1 MSADS
6 AAGNNEV
13 IAFSPWRGTI
23 APSDKSLIGT
33 AALSGNDFSS
43 GL

>member
-6 AAGNNEV
+6 AAENNEV
-13 IAFSPWRGTI
+13 IAFLCGGEGPCCLTR
-23 APSDKSLIGT
+23 SLIGT

-43 GL
+43 GV